1 MTVEKNEITICEPI
15 SLSGVEENIR
25 IYESIGRTSLFA
37 IAKQLEF
44 ADSIITTGNTDY
56 TSVSDYGNKVFG
68 YSRSNVSKL
77 VSISKL
83 FIEKDNEKTYHI
95 KYELPTTSHAMELLP
110 LRDVT
115 TDSDIDSVVDKIFPT
130 GFKNLSVSQVR
141 EEVKHY
147 IDSLT
152 VDESEVDES
161 EVNESEVN
169 ESEVNESEVNELES
183 DKYIISEDKVDFIR
197 TTLESIKDE
206 IDNDFNEMLNT
217 SLKILNGLKHE

>member
-1 MTVEKNEITICEPI
+1 MTVEKNEITICEPN

-25 IYESIGRTSLFA
+25 IYVSIGRTSLFA

-44 ADSIITTGNTDY
+44 ADSIIATGNTDY

-83 FIEKDNEKTYHI
+83 FIKKENDRTYFI

-115 TDSDIDSVVDKIFPT
+115 TDCEMDIVVDKIFPS
-130 GFKNLSVSQVR
+130 GFKNLSVAQVR
-141 EEVKHY
+141 EEVKNY
-147 IDSLT
+147 IESLT
-152 VDESEVDES
+152 IDESEVDESEVDES

-169 ESEVNESEVNELES
+169 ESEVNESES

-197 TTLESIKDE
+197 TTLESIKVEVDS
-206 IDNDFNEMLNT
+206 DFNEMVNV
-217 SLKILNGLKHE
+217 SLKILNELKHE

>member
-1 MTVEKNEITICEPI
+1 MTVEKNEITICEPV

-44 ADSIITTGNTDY
+44 ADSIIALGITEY
-56 TSVSDYGNKVFG
+56 SSVSDYGNKVFG

-83 FIEKDNEKTYHI
+83 FIKKDNEKTYHI

-110 LRDVT
+110 LRDIT
-115 TDSDIDSVVDKIFPT
+115 ADSEMDTVVDKIFPN
-130 GFKNLSVSQVR
+130 GFKNLSVAQVR
-141 EEVKHY
+141 EEVKNY
-147 IDSLT
+147 IESLT
-152 VDESEVDES
+152 VDES
-161 EVNESEVN
+161 EVNESEVD
-169 ESEVNESEVNELES
+169 ETEVNESAVDETEVNESES
-183 DKYIISEDKVDFIR
+183 DKYIISEDKIDFIR

-206 IDNDFNEMLNT
+206 IDSDFNEMINT

>member
-1 MTVEKNEITICEPI
+1 MTVEKNEITICEPV

-44 ADSIITTGNTDY
+44 ADAIIALGNTEY
-56 TSVSDYGNKVFG
+56 SSVSDYGNKVFG

-110 LRDVT
+110 LRDIT
-115 TDSDIDSVVDKIFPT
+115 TDSDIDIVVDKIFPN
-130 GFKNLSVSQVR
+130 GFKNLSVAQVR
-141 EEVKHY
+141 EDVKNY
-147 IDSLT
+147 IESLT
-152 VDESEVDES
+152 VDETEVDETK
-161 EVNESEVN
+161 VNESEVDETEVDETEIN
-169 ESEVNESEVNELES
+169 ESES

-197 TTLESIKDE
+197 TTLELIKDE
-206 IDNDFNEMLNT
+206 IDSDFNEMVNT
-217 SLKILNGLKHE
+217 SLKILNRLKHE

>member
-1 MTVEKNEITICEPI
+1 MTVEKNEITICEPV

-44 ADSIITTGNTDY
+44 ADSIIATGNTDY
-56 TSVSDYGNKVFG
+56 NSVSDYGNKVFG

-110 LRDVT
+110 LRDIT
-115 TDSDIDSVVDKIFPT
+115 TDSDMDTVVDKIFPN
-130 GFKNLSVSQVR
+130 GFKNLSVAQVR
-141 EEVKHY
+141 EDVKNY
-147 IDSLT
+147 IESLT
-152 VDESEVDES
+152 VDETEVNETEVNETEVDDSEVDDS
-161 EVNESEVN
+161 EVNESET
-169 ESEVNESEVNELES
+169 
-183 DKYIISEDKVDFIR
+183 DKYIISEDKIDFIR

-206 IDNDFNEMLNT
+206 IDSDFNEMLNI